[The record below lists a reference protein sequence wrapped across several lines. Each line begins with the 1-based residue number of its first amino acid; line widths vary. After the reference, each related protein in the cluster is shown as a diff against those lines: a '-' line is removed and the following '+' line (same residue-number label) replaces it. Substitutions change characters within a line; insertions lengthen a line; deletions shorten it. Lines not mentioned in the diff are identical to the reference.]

1 MYVYVGEQV
10 GIQDEEAK
18 RRLTFP
24 TLGVD
29 CMRDVKYEKNKLL
42 KKGIN
47 TFHDNSTILI
57 RNFDGARDPL
67 ICNATSEPGL

>member
-1 MYVYVGEQV
+1 MYVGGQV
-10 GIQDEEAK
+10 GIQKDEAK

-47 TFHDNSTILI
+47 TFHDNSTFLI
-57 RNFDGARDPL
+57 RNFDDARDLL
-67 ICNATSEPGL
+67 IYNATSEPGL